1 VHRTT
6 GEQPWARFRA
16 QEQHQLLPLAE
27 RPYRS
32 LILLPSEPAP
42 PVVQRA
48 GRVEVEKR
56 PLQTYARLA
65 GGAA

>member
-1 VHRTT
+1 
-6 GEQPWARFRA
+6 
-16 QEQHQLLPLAE
+16 
-27 RPYRS
+27 
-32 LILLPSEPAP
+32 
-42 PVVQRA
+42 VVQRA